1 MDNSFAQAFS
11 RYAARALAA
20 DPELAPFL
28 TATAARPYAWEGVH
42 AALETI
48 AAESDADGLGNALRD
63 LRRRVFLHTLT
74 RDLAGLAPLTE
85 VCGAMTQLAE
95 IAIRASVTLHTRLL
109 AQAHGE
115 PTSATDASPQSLIVI
130 GMGKLGG
137 GELNVSS
144 DIDLIF
150 VYPEEGETTGPR
162 RIANRE
168 FFDRLGQR
176 AIATL
181 HDVTPQGYVFRVDM
195 RLRPYGESGP
205 LTATF
210 AGLESYLVTQGR
222 AWERYA
228 WLKARALTG
237 SPDGNAQR
245 ELEALIVPFVF
256 RKYLDYDAYDGL
268 RDVHRQIRDQGLR
281 RDYLAN
287 VKLGD
292 GGIREIEFIVQALQI
307 VRGGREPDLR
317 VRGTLPALDALEARG
332 LLPPQAA
339 RALRDAYVFLRRI
352 EHRLQYRDDQQTHQL
367 PADAEERALLA
378 QAMGFATL
386 RDFDAQLHRHRAEV
400 GDQFAQVFG
409 DGERASGNET
419 DVFTAIWDEP
429 EAAGT
434 AREQLAAAGYGD
446 PDALL
451 ATLARVRAGGR
462 YLQLPALSRQRFD
475 ALVPQLLA
483 AAAAVPHGADAQAT
497 FTRLLA
503 LLEAVSRRSAYLAL
517 VIEHPPL
524 LPRIAQLMS
533 ASAWAADYLT
543 QHPLLLDE
551 LLDARVLLAEPD
563 WDAWRDELARQ
574 MAGKIGDVERQ
585 MDTLRHFHD
594 AHTFR
599 LLAQDLGGRLTV
611 ERLAD
616 HLSALADVLLA
627 ATLDAC
633 WTQTAGARR
642 RRRASR
648 SSGTASWA
656 ARNWATHP
664 ISIWCSSTT
673 SIPRIP
679 TPSRSRNAMRGSPS
693 ASSRGSPATPRPA
706 SCTTPTCGCD
716 PTAHRVCMV
725 SSLPA
730 FRKYQ
735 RETAWTWEHQAL
747 TRARF
752 VAGDAAVGAAFE
764 TEREAILRLPRDAAA
779 LRDDVIDDAPQDGTR
794 APESTPLFDLKH
806 DPGGMVD
813 IEFAVQY
820 LVLAHAHRHPRT
832 DAQCREHCAAADE
845 RGTSDLL
852 PADLADQVADAYRDY
867 RRLQHQ
873 VRLTGAPHARVDP
886 VPLSCACAARSRR
899 CGNTSS
905 DATGRRT
912 IRQRGRRRGNRQ
924 NRALVG
930 LGRKGIRRRPPCR
943 WLTAMDGSGMTA
955 RWCRGATRPRTS

>member
-1 MDNSFAQAFS
+1 MDNSFALAFS

-20 DPELAPFL
+20 DPSLASILAATTAQPF
-28 TATAARPYAWEGVH
+28 AWAGVQV
-42 AALETI
+42 ALGKI
-48 AAESDADGLGNALRD
+48 VAESDADALAIALRD
-63 LRRRVFLHTLT
+63 LRRRVFLHTLA
-74 RDLAGLAPLTE
+74 RDLAGGAPLTE

-95 IAIRASVTLHTRLL
+95 IAIGACVSFHSRIL
-109 AQAHGE
+109 ATAHGE
-115 PTSATDASPQSLIVI
+115 PIGAADTAAQALIVL

-150 VYPEEGETTGPR
+150 VYPEEGETAGPR

-176 AIATL
+176 VIATL

-205 LTATF
+205 LTTTF

-228 WLKARALTG
+228 WLKARAIGGQPFGSTG
-237 SPDGNAQR
+237 VTSGDDARR
-245 ELEALIVPFVF
+245 ELDALVVPFVY

-268 RDVHRQIRDQGLR
+268 RDIHRQIRDQGLR

-307 VRGGREPDLR
+307 VRGGREPELR
-317 VRGTLPALDALEARG
+317 VRGTLPALAALEARG
-332 LLPPQAA
+332 LLPHHAA
-339 RALRDAYVFLRRI
+339 TALRDAYDFLRRT

-367 PADAEERALLA
+367 PADTDERALLA
-378 QAMGFATL
+378 QAMGYASL
-386 RDFDAQLHRHRAEV
+386 REFDAELQRHRGQV
-400 GDQFAQVFG
+400 GEQFAQVFG
-409 DGERASGNET
+409 GGGGSATGEP
-419 DVFTAIWDEP
+419 DVFTTVWE
-429 EAAGT
+429 ELAAT
-434 AREQLAAAGYGD
+434 AAVREQLTAAGYAD
-446 PDALL
+446 ADALL
-451 ATLARVRAGGR
+451 ATLARVRTSGR

-475 ALVPQLLA
+475 ALMPQLLA
-483 AAAAVPHGADAQAT
+483 AAVAVQGGADAQAT
-497 FTRLLA
+497 FTRLLG

-533 ASAWAADYLT
+533 ASAWAAEYLT

-563 WDAWRDELARQ
+563 WRAWRDELARQ
-574 MAGKIGDVERQ
+574 MAGETADVERQ

-594 AHTFR
+594 AQTFR
-599 LLAQDLGGRLTV
+599 LLAQDLGGRLSV

-633 WTQTAGARR
+633 WAQTPGAQGHPLRFAIVGYGKLGGKELGYASDLDLVFIYDVDAGDPDGEAQQERYARLAQR
-642 RRRASR
+642 LITWLTSNTAAGQLYDADLRLRPDGAS
-648 SSGTASWA
+648 GL
-656 ARNWATHP
+656 
-664 ISIWCSSTT
+664 
-673 SIPRIP
+673 
-679 TPSRSRNAMRGSPS
+679 
-693 ASSRGSPATPRPA
+693 
-706 SCTTPTCGCD
+706 
-716 PTAHRVCMV
+716 MV

-752 VAGDAAVGAAFE
+752 VAGDTALGAAFE
-764 TEREAILRLPRDAAA
+764 IEREAILRLPRDVAKLATDVADMRRKMAAGHPN
-779 LRDDVIDDAPQDGTR
+779 RTQ
-794 APESTPLFDLKH
+794 LFDLKH

-813 IEFAVQY
+813 IEFAVQF
-820 LVLAHAHRHPRT
+820 LVLSHAHLHSSLTRNAGNIALLRMS
-832 DAQCREHCAAADE
+832 AEL
-845 RGTSDLL
+845 GLL
-852 PADLADQVADAYRDY
+852 PIPLAEQVADAYRDY
-867 RRLQHQ
+867 RRMQHQ
-873 VRLTGAPHARVDP
+873 VRLTGAPHARVDAAP
-886 VPLSCACAARSRR
+886 LAASRAAVAALWMHIFGAAWVPPKRPDKGV
-899 CGNTSS
+899 CGE
-905 DATGRRT
+905 
-912 IRQRGRRRGNRQ
+912 
-924 NRALVG
+924 VG
-930 LGRKGIRRRPPCR
+930 
-943 WLTAMDGSGMTA
+943 
-955 RWCRGATRPRTS
+955 